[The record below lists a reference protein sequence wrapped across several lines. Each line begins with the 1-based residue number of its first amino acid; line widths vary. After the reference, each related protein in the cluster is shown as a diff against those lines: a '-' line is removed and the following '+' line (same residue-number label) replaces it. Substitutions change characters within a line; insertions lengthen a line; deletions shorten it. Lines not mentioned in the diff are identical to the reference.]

1 MPTALITGAGGG
13 IGSAIA
19 TALAPTHTL
28 LLAGR
33 PSDRLDAVAERL
45 GATTFPLDLTDAD
58 EIEATCEIVDELD
71 VLVHNAGVSIPGHVA
86 ESDVDEW
93 RAATEYNGYTS
104 SDPNIVWW
112 WRALKSFNRDERAK
126 VLSFATGTSRVP
138 LSGFVDLQGV
148 QGVQRFSIHRAYGE
162 SDRLPQAHTCK
173 LPGFVS

>member
-1 MPTALITGAGGG
+1 MLISGTPD
-13 IGSAIA
+13 I
-19 TALAPTHTL
+19 
-28 LLAGR
+28 
-33 PSDRLDAVAERL
+33 
-45 GATTFPLDLTDAD
+45 
-58 EIEATCEIVDELD
+58 
-71 VLVHNAGVSIPGHVA
+71 
-86 ESDVDEW
+86 DVDEW

-104 SDPNIVWW
+104 SDPVIVWW

-173 LPGFVS
+173 LIPFLMSAWYSQLLGFNQIDLPQYSSYEMLRQQLLLAINEGGEGFGFA